1 MKYSF
6 MTSNLIKTTV
16 YELAAYLDEIE
27 FGKFIIFTTEDPKVL
42 TKNNQEPSEYNVV
55 FKEKLLH
62 EMHYS
67 IIVGEMDGTTTIAKD
82 IFILSNGNPD
92 DEDERQDGISNLL
105 TEYCKTY
112 KNNAD
117 IMDLYLVIF

>member
-6 MTSNLIKTTV
+6 LTSELIKTTV
-16 YELAAYLDEIE
+16 YELAAYLDEVE
-27 FGKFIIFTTEDPKVL
+27 FGKFIIFTTEDPKQL
-42 TKNNQEPSEYNVV
+42 MKNNQEPSEYNVI

-62 EMHYS
+62 ERHYS
-67 IIVGEMDGTTTIAKD
+67 VIIGEMDGCTTIAKD

-92 DEDERQDGISNLL
+92 DEDERQDGISDFL

-112 KNNAD
+112 KNNAN
-117 IMDLYLVIF
+117 IMNLYHIVF